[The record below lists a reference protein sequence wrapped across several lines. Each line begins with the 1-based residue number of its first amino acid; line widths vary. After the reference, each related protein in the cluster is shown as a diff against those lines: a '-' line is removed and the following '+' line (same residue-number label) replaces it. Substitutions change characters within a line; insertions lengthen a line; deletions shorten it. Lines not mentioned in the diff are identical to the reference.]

1 MATHS
6 SVLAWRILWT
16 EEPARRQSRGSQR
29 VGHGLATKQQPPAD
43 FMDEN
48 SSVVQK
54 CPVPKSLNLLMAE
67 SGFEPQGVSTVV
79 SLSSV
84 RRQQFQVA
92 APALLPVATSAGCSS
107 LPCLST
113 QPAFL
118 TASWRH
124 FTKRQGGRRQAGCF
138 FSLLAASSLS
148 ALFFF
153 FFFFKKHHHTYI
165 DVILVFYGLKMTDSG
180 GVFPVVRVSLPA
192 GNHCPWASV
201 HRQHCAPHPI
211 DTQPHLG

>member
-1 MATHS
+1 MD
-6 SVLAWRILWT
+6 LNPREYPLWC
-16 EEPARRQSRGSQR
+16 
-29 VGHGLATKQQPPAD
+29 LW
-43 FMDEN
+43 
-48 SSVVQK
+48 
-54 CPVPKSLNLLMAE
+54 
-67 SGFEPQGVSTVV
+67 
-79 SLSSV
+79 SSV

-124 FTKRQGGRRQAGCF
+124 FTKQQGGRRQAGCF

-148 ALFFF
+148 ALF

-180 GVFPVVRVSLPA
+180 GVFPVLCVSLPA

-211 DTQPHLG
+211 DTQPHLGWWVFMQQIASQPRPHLVILSCCLKP